1 MNKNIFEA
9 NYPWPFPYKAG
20 DKVVCKIINDQ
31 YNRSYLYI
39 SGHIIAASRHG
50 KYSDILKKLNVQF
63 PDFIIIEI
71 LSFENGQLMFS
82 FHCLDNELNIIKNP
96 SDYQKLNTNRFL
108 GKSSNIANVGEIFQ
122 IRHTANADNIPIY
135 SVAKQGF
142 QHYIFLDCFR
152 EDVESNVFKPEE
164 HFEEI
169 RTITIE
175 EILDDGFVIYSIN
188 ELDENCK
195 VKSVKSSVKQNI
207 NSKNFFTIESG
218 YGFSNISIGDK
229 IVCELREFI
238 GDKHAFPRCIILGDN
253 AFPIDNEVFDKIKAV
268 FPDFVV
274 VNVLNFHWRDER
286 FDDGVYPTYKVL
298 TFSFDCMDDD
308 GNIIKTP
315 NDYRTNKNVFLGK
328 IINRDTELSRGDKL
342 CLYRYN
348 NFDYMARTHDFHER
362 ININFYHKG
371 FNIFILNEHFKDNMP
386 FSEGGTITIREILH
400 EGYVLF
406 SIDDWSS
413 EYNDDVWQEIKS
425 NIMEP
430 NAAPNSL
437 TVVNEDCNPTE
448 ISNENNSNIENDISL
463 TKKEND
469 KMSKNI
475 FETKIVYNLPMP
487 LCSGNKI
494 VCEFIEQSKND
505 KSTQLAFHSYDF
517 TVDVDTETV
526 RKIKEACPE
535 FCVINIISFDNHLL
549 TFSFDCLDQNLNII
563 KTQSDY
569 KNNKNRFLGLA
580 DKEISLD
587 EQFEYFEDSA
597 MGMNTK
603 TQIYSGFY
611 REDCN
616 VLSPDI
622 IKAATTEDTSCFFIT
637 IEEIL
642 DNGFVIFRI
651 NCLDENCDA
660 KIVDVSSDVGLFNA
674 SKSALFTLEELA
686 EITNNYVIEELAKFQ
701 QDRKA
706 SHLQDIL
713 FHLTNDSSHTA
724 ILMTKATIRFF
735 DNTDTSQKDFS
746 TALRNAVFAYLEF
759 EKDKSSEK
767 YLKFIEN
774 IFDLKYFSA

>member
-1 MNKNIFEA
+1 MSKNIFEA

-50 KYSDILKKLNVQF
+50 KYSDVLKKLNVQF

-238 GDKHAFPRCIILGDN
+238 GDKYAFPRIIILGDN
-253 AFPIDNEVFDKIKAV
+253 AFPVDNEVFDKIKTV

-274 VNVLNFHWRDER
+274 VNVLNL
-286 FDDGVYPTYKVL
+286 YYKNGSNVL

-315 NDYRTNKNVFLGK
+315 NGYRTNQNVFLGR
-328 IINRDTELSRGDKL
+328 ILDLDTKLSSGDKL

-348 NFDYMARTHDFHER
+348 NFDYMALTHDFHER

-371 FNIFILNEHFKDNMP
+371 FNIFIPNEHFKDNMP
-386 FSEGGTITIREILH
+386 ISKCETITIQEILY
-400 EGYVLF
+400 EGYVVF
-406 SIDDWSS
+406 SLDDWNS
-413 EYNDDVWQEIKS
+413 EYKDEVLQEIMKTDG
-425 NIMEP
+425 
-430 NAAPNSL
+430 APNIKENSL
-437 TVVNEDCNPTE
+437 IVVNKDCNPTE

-494 VCEFIEQSKND
+494 VCEFIEQSEDNKN
-505 KSTQLAFHSYDF
+505 TQLAFHLYNF
-517 TVDVDTETV
+517 TVDVDVDTEIV

-535 FCVINIISFDNHLL
+535 FCVINIISFDNRLL
-549 TFSFDCLDQNLNII
+549 TFSFDCLDENLNII

-597 MGMNTK
+597 MGINTK

-637 IEEIL
+637 IEEVL
-642 DNGFVIFRI
+642 DKGFVIFSI
-651 NCLDENCDA
+651 DCLDENCNA
-660 KIVDVSSDVGLFNA
+660 KNVDVNSDVGLFNA

-713 FHLTNDSSHTA
+713 FDLTNDSSHVA

-735 DNTDTSQKDFS
+735 DNTDTPQNDFS
-746 TALRNAVFAYLEF
+746 TALRNAVFAYFEF

-774 IFDLKYFSA
+774 IFDLKYFSE